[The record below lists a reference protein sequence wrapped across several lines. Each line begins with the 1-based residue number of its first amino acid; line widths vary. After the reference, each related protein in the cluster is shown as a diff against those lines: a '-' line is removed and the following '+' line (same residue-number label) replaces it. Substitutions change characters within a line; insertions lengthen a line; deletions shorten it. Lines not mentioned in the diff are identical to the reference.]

1 MNDKTFKIARLIR
14 LAIFLGIL
22 FSFAWMFRY
31 DVQIHNGGDS
41 SIARSWI
48 KHNRWTGNVT
58 TCTYLGRDYFGDG
71 CGALE
76 TIFEEEE

>member
-31 DVQIHNGGDS
+31 DVQIHNGES

-58 TCTYLGRDYFGDG
+58 TCTILGREYFGDG